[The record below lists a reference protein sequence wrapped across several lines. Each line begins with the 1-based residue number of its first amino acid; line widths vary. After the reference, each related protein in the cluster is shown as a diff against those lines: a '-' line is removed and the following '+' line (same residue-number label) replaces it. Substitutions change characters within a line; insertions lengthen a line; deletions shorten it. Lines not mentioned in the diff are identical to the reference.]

1 MLSGRRIGRI
11 GENRSG
17 LILGPRA
24 SRRVPGLNR
33 SACLD
38 ILLRLLFV
46 AFALSHA
53 PGAVAQGSDAKQ
65 LPVTP
70 PDDTDWSYYCD
81 PAHKVNPTDQLKC
94 IGGKTD
100 SVRQISIS
108 GELRTAFGF
117 MEIPSAQNWA
127 YNRHTGYGNV
137 GFYGG

>member
-1 MLSGRRIGRI
+1 MLSARRIGRI

-46 AFALSHA
+46 AFVLSHA

-70 PDDTDWSYYCD
+70 PDDTDWSYCCD
-81 PAHKVNPTDQLKC
+81 PAHKVKPTDQLKC
-94 IGGKTD
+94 IGGETD
-100 SVRQISIS
+100 SVRQVSIS
-108 GELRTAFGF
+108 GELRMRGEYFDHIRLG
-117 MEIPSAQNWA
+117 ESSPSS
-127 YNRHTGYGNV
+127 GYSHHRVAG
-137 GFYGG
+137 